1 MLTSKLLVGRQPVKR
16 RASTNKEANRA
27 PWGLGANFIVFEA
40 GSAQGTL
47 RVTFDGGD
55 DAAWQALAVLTPARG
70 GSPSVVAL
78 SLNAAKAGS
87 RSITGFGTRWSRV
100 TLVPTIADDT
110 GAEVP
115 FSYGATLE

>member
-1 MLTSKLLVGRQPVKR
+1 MGVG
-16 RASTNKEANRA
+16 
-27 PWGLGANFIVFEA
+27 GHFIVFEA

-70 GSPSVVAL
+70 GSPWVVAL